1 MAVLTGSL
9 PSNDYGPMGRRLR
22 WLQQDEGFTLV
33 ELIIGMLIVGL
44 LVSAIGSAMVVSLR
58 TTDVTTARFRE
69 SHDAQI
75 SSAYLANDVQSAAS
89 VTQPPAGANCSGSG
103 SLVGFNYLSSGNDW
117 ACYYWGTSGSETQVR
132 RAYNG
137 RTVVVAHFAR
147 TGAPP
152 TVTCSPSACSASPST
167 PDQVTI
173 AFTEVSGF
181 SYTLVGSKR
190 LSDSGSTSGT
200 GSSGTVTLLVLGGGS
215 PLWVSGSCPPGQID
229 NQNNQNNTCTA
240 DSETGGGQPT
250 TPKLTVLGN
259 LFVNSA
265 TVGAVRLSG
274 KKTAVKLDVEGGDF
288 KILAGGTCTGCTFGV
303 PNPTLVCP
311 SCTTNPPP
319 GSYPTPL
326 LDPLR
331 FMTAP
336 DETGLPSFSDGN
348 YHGPGIY
355 TTTLSITSSRVFAA
369 GNYILNNGISITGSS
384 TVSGSGVF
392 LYNKGGGVNF
402 AGSST
407 VSLSPPTSGQYKGI
421 LIFQSRTNTNALTLA
436 GGTGISPIGII
447 YAPAGSN
454 VTLGIGSATL
464 RVTAVVAQNIKVSGS
479 AQVTI
484 G

>member
-1 MAVLTGSL
+1 MAHN
-9 PSNDYGPMGRRLR
+9 PSR
-22 WLQQDEGFTLV
+22 LQQEGGFTLV
-33 ELIIGMLIVGL
+33 ELIIGMIIVGL
-44 LVSAIGSAMVVSLR
+44 LVSAIGSALVVSLR
-58 TTDVTTARFRE
+58 TTDVTTARFNE

-75 SSAYLANDVQSAAS
+75 TSAYLANDVQSAATVAVPGGS
-89 VTQPPAGANCSGSG
+89 NCTSSTR
-103 SLVGFNYLSSGNDW
+103 LVDFNYTGGLTASYFCGPSG
-117 ACYYWGTSGSETQVR
+117 TQTQVTR
-132 RAYNG
+132 TYNG
-137 RTVVVAHFAR
+137 KTVVVAHFAG
-147 TGAPP
+147 TGRPN
-152 TVTCSPSACSASPST
+152 VTCAPNACSATPST

-181 SYTLVGSKR
+181 TYTLVGSKR
-190 LSDSGSTSGT
+190 LYDSGSTSGT

-240 DSETGGGQPT
+240 DSEVGGGQPT

-259 LFVNSA
+259 LYVNSS

-288 KILAGGTCTGCTFGV
+288 KILAGGTCSGCTFGV

-311 SCTTNPPP
+311 NCTSNPPP

-336 DETGLPSFSDGN
+336 DETGLPVYSDGN
-348 YHGPGIY
+348 YHGPGVY
-355 TTTLSITSSRVFAA
+355 STTLTITSSTTFAS

-384 TVSGSGVF
+384 TVSGAGVMM
-392 LYNKGGGVNF
+392 YNKGGGINF

-407 VSLSPPTSGQYKGI
+407 VSLQPPASGQYKGI

-447 YAPAGSN
+447 YAPAGSS